1 MVLDSICGHVWGKAG
16 SLARMCVHVSEDIS
30 ISGII
35 IIIMFIGHL
44 TLCQR
49 LCMYYLISFNPS
61 DNIVRRI
68 LLLLIFQ
75 MRKPAK
81 AALLAKVAQ
90 LLTAGSD
97 AAGDSKGLPSHL

>member
-1 MVLDSICGHVWGKAG
+1 MCGEKRAVWRACVL
-16 SLARMCVHVSEDIS
+16 HVSEDIS

-61 DNIVRRI
+61 DNIVRQAFFFFSFSR
-68 LLLLIFQ
+68 
-75 MRKPAK
+75 
-81 AALLAKVAQ
+81 
-90 LLTAGSD
+90 
-97 AAGDSKGLPSHL
+97 

>member
-1 MVLDSICGHVWGKAG
+1 
-16 SLARMCVHVSEDIS
+16 MCVHVSEDIS

-61 DNIVRRI
+61 DNIVRQAFFFFFSFSR
-68 LLLLIFQ
+68 
-75 MRKPAK
+75 
-81 AALLAKVAQ
+81 
-90 LLTAGSD
+90 
-97 AAGDSKGLPSHL
+97 